1 MENKKEKWITIKLYL
16 VFLIGLLVTM
26 SIILTDIDTPNSFR
40 FVIGFVIFLLLFGLF
55 QMILVIMNIKKLPGI
70 DIKRRILKFAGT
82 FVFLMTVSYIS
93 NYLFWPER
101 LDNLDFGAPLGLA
114 LGITF
119 YDLLF
124 KKSEV
129 R

>member
-1 MENKKEKWITIKLYL
+1 MTSKKEKWISILLYI
-16 VFLIGLLVTM
+16 VFLIGLLVAM
-26 SIILTDIDTPNSFR
+26 YIVLTDIDTPNSLR

-55 QMILVIMNIKKLPGI
+55 QMILIIMNVKNLP
-70 DIKRRILKFAGT
+70 DFDVKRRILKFAGT
-82 FVFLMTVSYIS
+82 FIFLMAASYTS

-124 KKSEV
+124 KKSEEW
-129 R
+129 

>member
-1 MENKKEKWITIKLYL
+1 MY
-16 VFLIGLLVTM
+16 
-26 SIILTDIDTPNSFR
+26 IILKDIDIPNSFR
-40 FVIGFVIFLLLFGLF
+40 FVIEFVIFLLLFGLF
-55 QMILVIMNIKKLPGI
+55 QMILIAINVKKLTEF

-82 FVFLMTVSYIS
+82 FVFLMAVSYTS

-101 LDNLDFGAPLGLA
+101 LDHLDFGAPLGLA

-119 YDLLF
+119 YDLMF
-124 KKSEV
+124 KKSEE

>member
-1 MENKKEKWITIKLYL
+1 MKSKKENLITILLYI
-16 VFLIGLLVTM
+16 VFMIGLLVAM
-26 SIILTDIDTPNSFR
+26 SIVLTDIDTPNSFR

-55 QMILVIMNIKKLPGI
+55 QMILIAINFKKLPGF
-70 DIKRRILKFAGT
+70 DIKRRIFKFAGT
-82 FVFLMTVSYIS
+82 FVFLMAVSYTS

-101 LDNLDFGAPLGLA
+101 LDNLDFGAALGLA

-124 KKSEV
+124 KKSEE

>member
-1 MENKKEKWITIKLYL
+1 MISKKENRISILL
-16 VFLIGLLVTM
+16 NIVFLIGLLVAM
-26 SIILTDIDTPNSFR
+26 SIVLTDIDTPNSLR

-70 DIKRRILKFAGT
+70 DIKRRILKFAKT
-82 FVFLMTVSYIS
+82 FVFLMTVTYIS
-93 NYLFWPER
+93 NYLLWPER

-124 KKSEV
+124 KKSEE

>member
-1 MENKKEKWITIKLYL
+1 MISKKEKLITMLLYIF
-16 VFLIGLLVTM
+16 FLIGLLVAM
-26 SIILTDIDTPNSFR
+26 SIILTDIDTPNSLK

-55 QMILVIMNIKKLPGI
+55 QMNLIAINVKKLPGF

-82 FVFLMTVSYIS
+82 FVFLMAVSYTS

-101 LDNLDFGAPLGLA
+101 LDNLDIGAPLGLA

-124 KKSEV
+124 KKK
-129 R
+129 

>member
-1 MENKKEKWITIKLYL
+1 MKSKKENLITILLYI
-16 VFLIGLLVTM
+16 VFLIGLLVAM
-26 SIILTDIDTPNSFR
+26 YIVITDIDTPNSIR

-55 QMILVIMNIKKLPGI
+55 QMILIIMNIKKLPGI
-70 DIKRRILKFAGT
+70 DIKRRILKFTGT
-82 FVFLMTVSYIS
+82 FVFLMTVTYTS

-124 KKSEV
+124 KKV

>member
-1 MENKKEKWITIKLYL
+1 MISKKENRISILLYI
-16 VFLIGLLVTM
+16 VFLIGLLLAM
-26 SIILTDIDTPNSFR
+26 SIVLTDIDTPNSFR

-55 QMILVIMNIKKLPGI
+55 QMILVIMSIKKLPGI
-70 DIKRRILKFAGT
+70 DIKRRILKFSGT
-82 FVFLMTVSYIS
+82 FVFLMTVTYIS
-93 NYLFWPER
+93 NYLLWPER

-124 KKSEV
+124 KKSEE

>member
-1 MENKKEKWITIKLYL
+1 MENKKEKWITIILYL

-26 SIILTDIDTPNSFR
+26 SIVLTDIDTPNSIR

-55 QMILVIMNIKKLPGI
+55 QMILIAINVKKLPGF
-70 DIKRRILKFAGT
+70 DIKKRIFRFAGT
-82 FVFLMTVSYIS
+82 FVFLMAVSYIS

-124 KKSEV
+124 TKGEE

>member
-1 MENKKEKWITIKLYL
+1 MISKKEKWITILLYV
-16 VFLIGLLVTM
+16 VFLIGLLGTM
-26 SIILTDIDTPNSFR
+26 FIILTDIDTPNSFR

-55 QMILVIMNIKKLPGI
+55 QMILVIMNMKKLPGI
-70 DIKRRILKFAGT
+70 DIKKPILKFAGT
-82 FVFLMTVSYIS
+82 FVFLMTVTYIS
-93 NYLFWPER
+93 NYLLWSER
-101 LDNLDFGAPLGLA
+101 LDNLDFGAPFGLA

>member
-1 MENKKEKWITIKLYL
+1 MISKKENRISILLYI
-16 VFLIGLLVTM
+16 VFLIGLLVAM
-26 SIILTDIDTPNSFR
+26 SIVLTDIDTPNSFR

-82 FVFLMTVSYIS
+82 FVFLMTVTYIS
-93 NYLFWPER
+93 NYLLWPER
-101 LDNLDFGAPLGLA
+101 LDNLDFGAPLGWA

-124 KKSEV
+124 KKSEE